1 MLSFTPLVARLGLL
15 LTLLLAMGT
24 TLIASP
30 AFAES
35 QSDCVAGTYFDGD
48 ETCVPAPAGSY
59 VDTAGAASATLSP
72 AGSFVAASGATEATL
87 CVAGTYQPDT
97 GATVCLTA
105 PAGSFAAEGA
115 TAATL
120 CAAGTYQP
128 EAGAT
133 SCISVAAGSFS
144 AAGASSTTACAA
156 GTFQSQTGQASCTQA
171 PAGSF
176 VAGTGKTV
184 SVLCAAGTYQP
195 AAGQASCVNAPAGSF
210 VASTGALSATQCK
223 AGTYQNS
230 TGGTSCINAGAG
242 YYVAKAGATSRTAC
256 ATATGTTATSC
267 AAAVAPEETVEES
280 LPVETDGADPAPLD
294 AGAPNEAT
302 GLQCVPGT
310 WSETGLSTAEGG
322 CIEAE
327 PGYAVVLAGATEQ
340 TECPA
345 GTLTQENGAA
355 SCRPAPVGTFVPTA
369 GSSKAYVCEEATG
382 LGATTCAGYVAPAV
396 IAFWVVFGV
405 LVLGGGGTAL
415 WWYLRKNKPGPSRT
429 SQAAAP
435 EV

>member
-156 GTFQSQTGQASCTQA
+156 GTFQSQTGQASC
-171 PAGSF
+171 
-176 VAGTGKTV
+176 
-184 SVLCAAGTYQP
+184 
-195 AAGQASCVNAPAGSF
+195 VNAPAGSF

-242 YYVAKAGATSRTAC
+242 YYVAKAGATSRPAC

-280 LPVETDGADPAPLD
+280 LPVETDSADPVPLD
-294 AGAPNEAT
+294 AGTPNEAT